1 VLVYWTFFPLFSC
14 GLLLRLIPSPGLLA
28 KSVSS
33 VLTVYACLLLSC
45 VSVLSGWFCFRFSSL
60 PLLRSVFLSHSNE
73 KDEGKKLPLFSCCWK
88 GRMAS
93 AKVQLLLVPSLWLRK
108 DMAAEEATAGRV
120 AWLVPGCCWCW
131 PWFSRG
137 GAASCSSSWRCCGCS
152 PSWCGCGMKEM
163 MS

>member
-1 VLVYWTFFPLFSC
+1 
-14 GLLLRLIPSPGLLA
+14 
-28 KSVSS
+28 
-33 VLTVYACLLLSC
+33 
-45 VSVLSGWFCFRFSSL
+45 
-60 PLLRSVFLSHSNE
+60 
-73 KDEGKKLPLFSCCWK
+73 
-88 GRMAS
+88 MAS